1 MHWNQA
7 LACGLLVIPAGCRLI
22 IVGETKEGL
31 PFCYEDS
38 FTLAKADGGGQ
49 MTVTLETMSIHPLE
63 KLHHVYF
70 IEFSF
75 LKQGILYYALVDL
88 LHLETKRCL
97 CTLTLTTPQE
107 LLVSEQRKH
116 TRIVPQ
122 VRTPLTCRITGVRGQ
137 TTNRGNAFFT
147 GQILDVS
154 AGGISFMTSTRVF
167 SPLNLELSFVFPGIA
182 QKFTVYAEV
191 IRVAPF
197 GSDAYRVAAKFRNMP
212 ESMAKLIDEYCTA
225 SGI

>member
-7 LACGLLVIPAGCRLI
+7 LACRTVVIPASCRLI

-38 FTLAKADGGGQ
+38 FTLAKADGEQ
-49 MTVTLETMSIHPLE
+49 ITVTLETMSIHPLE

-75 LKQGILYYALVDL
+75 FKRGILYYALIDL
-88 LHLETKRCL
+88 LHLEAKRCL
-97 CTLTLTTPQE
+97 CTLTLTAPLQ
-107 LLVSEQRKH
+107 LLKAEQRQYKR
-116 TRIVPQ
+116 TVPQ

-137 TTNRGNAFFT
+137 TTQQGNAFFT
-147 GQILDVS
+147 GQILDLS
-154 AGGISFMTSTRVF
+154 AGGVSFMTSTRLF
-167 SPLNLELSFVFPGIA
+167 SPLDLEISFVFPELTH
-182 QKFTVYAEV
+182 KFTLHAKV

-197 GSDAYRVAAKFRNMP
+197 GSDAYRVAARFNQMP
-212 ESMAKLIDEYCTA
+212 ESTASLIEEYCTA
-225 SGI
+225 SGT